1 MGVRMFT
8 IKNTVKIASGALIV
22 FSFNVL
28 SFPALSITATNNI
41 PNPYSIGG
49 VRIRM
54 TESQVRSIWGKSV
67 NRSEI
72 RLACL
77 TGFSITYSQSE
88 VVLEKRKGN
97 IFSVFAIKTK
107 NRKWKTE
114 KGIKVGDSIYQAKKV
129 YRIKG
134 SGSKEWYVENS
145 NYRPGNLKFTTDSNQ
160 KITKIDLIENYDN
173 C

>member
-1 MGVRMFT
+1 MFT
-8 IKNTVKIASGALIV
+8 IKNAVKIASSTLIL
-22 FSFNVL
+22 FSVL
-28 SFPALSITATNNI
+28 SFAVTSSTTADNT

-54 TESQVRSIWGKSV
+54 TESQVRSIWGRSV

-114 KGIKVGDSIYQAKKV
+114 KGIKVGDSISQAKKV

-134 SGSKEWYVENS
+134 SGYNKWHVENS
-145 NYRPGNLKFTTDSNQ
+145 SYRPGNLEFTTDSNQ
-160 KITKIDLIENYDN
+160 KITEIDLIENYDN